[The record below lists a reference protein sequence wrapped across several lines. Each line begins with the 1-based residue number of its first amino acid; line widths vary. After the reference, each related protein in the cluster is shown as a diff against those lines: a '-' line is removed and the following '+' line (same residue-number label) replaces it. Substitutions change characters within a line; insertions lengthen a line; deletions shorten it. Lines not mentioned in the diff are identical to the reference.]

1 MNERREFIISPDKKY
16 WDKNKPVLFAGDW
29 CLDPTEREIWDHL
42 DYKILQSNVFNTKEN
57 LKQIDICDEIYEKLL
72 KELSIQLNEIN
83 KVNWSVRSWR
93 ITIGPWLERYVAIIN
108 NRLNLLKKAK
118 ENYTI
123 SFKNVQFEDT
133 SLISLDLLDFTD
145 KANSHEWN
153 EKLIRR
159 LDQLFTYKSFS
170 SDFLDKNPIQIKFFE
185 KKGLIKLIF
194 EKIKIFLNFFWR
206 FFPLTKKNNFL
217 LHKIYIGNF
226 FLSFKLFLK
235 LKNFPV
241 KFFFNEERVFKSFD
255 IKIRNKLKINYNL
268 EDINE
273 KIIRYL
279 LKESLPTLYLEGF
292 KDMMHKVKRSHL
304 PTNIKKIFTCNCWS
318 DIVFKFWIA
327 ENINNG
333 AKLYYGQHGSGYG
346 MLKEH
351 NATKHELKICDRFL
365 TWGWT
370 DKKISKNK
378 ITPCVSFPIIKEKIF
393 QIKKKNDIL
402 LIPGPM
408 DFYLFKNE
416 LKKPNLIYKD
426 LDNLNFFIKN
436 TNSII
441 YRNLAF
447 KAHPMEN
454 RRKKEFS
461 YFDYMKK
468 SHPKVKLYKTSYELN
483 KAIQNSKISIFFYL
497 ATPFLTNITLNKPSI
512 FIYPNNF
519 KEMISDEYLPI
530 FQKLEEAKITT
541 HNPIA
546 LADFINEKFNSIDE
560 WWQNEKIQRV
570 RNEASNIFAKKNE
583 NSLNILANS
592 LKKN

>member
-1 MNERREFIISPDKKY
+1 
-16 WDKNKPVLFAGDW
+16 
-29 CLDPTEREIWDHL
+29 
-42 DYKILQSNVFNTKEN
+42 
-57 LKQIDICDEIYEKLL
+57 
-72 KELSIQLNEIN
+72 
-83 KVNWSVRSWR
+83 
-93 ITIGPWLERYVAIIN
+93 
-108 NRLNLLKKAK
+108 
-118 ENYTI
+118 
-123 SFKNVQFEDT
+123 
-133 SLISLDLLDFTD
+133 
-145 KANSHEWN
+145 
-153 EKLIRR
+153 
-159 LDQLFTYKSFS
+159 
-170 SDFLDKNPIQIKFFE
+170 
-185 KKGLIKLIF
+185 
-194 EKIKIFLNFFWR
+194 
-206 FFPLTKKNNFL
+206 
-217 LHKIYIGNF
+217 
-226 FLSFKLFLK
+226 
-235 LKNFPV
+235 
-241 KFFFNEERVFKSFD
+241 
-255 IKIRNKLKINYNL
+255 
-268 EDINE
+268 
-273 KIIRYL
+273 
-279 LKESLPTLYLEGF
+279 
-292 KDMMHKVKRSHL
+292 
-304 PTNIKKIFTCNCWS
+304 
-318 DIVFKFWIA
+318 
-327 ENINNG
+327 
-333 AKLYYGQHGSGYG
+333 
-346 MLKEH
+346 
-351 NATKHELKICDRFL
+351 
-365 TWGWT
+365 
-370 DKKISKNK
+370 
-378 ITPCVSFPIIKEKIF
+378 
-393 QIKKKNDIL
+393 
-402 LIPGPM
+402 M

-546 LADFINEKFNSIDE
+546 LADFINEKFNNIDE

>member
-1 MNERREFIISPDKKY
+1 M
-16 WDKNKPVLFAGDW
+16 
-29 CLDPTEREIWDHL
+29 
-42 DYKILQSNVFNTKEN
+42 QSNVFNTKEN

-93 ITIGPWLERYVAIIN
+93 ITIGPWLERYVVIN

-123 SFKNVQFEDT
+123 SFKNVKFEDT

-170 SDFLDKNPIQIKFFE
+170 SDFLDKNLIKIKFFE
-185 KKGLIKLIF
+185 KKSLIKLIF

-292 KDMMHKVKRSHL
+292 KDMMHKVNNSHL
-304 PTNIKKIFTCNCWS
+304 PNNIQKIFTCNCWNDS
-318 DIVFKFWIA
+318 VFKFWIA

-378 ITPCVSFPIIKEKIF
+378 ITPCVSFPIIKEKF
-393 QIKKKNDIL
+393 FKLKKNDIL

-441 YRNLAF
+441 YRNL
-447 KAHPMEN
+447 HSRPI
-454 RRKKEFS
+454 
-461 YFDYMKK
+461 
-468 SHPKVKLYKTSYELN
+468 LW
-483 KAIQNSKISIFFYL
+483 KIG
-497 ATPFLTNITLNKPSI
+497 
-512 FIYPNNF
+512 
-519 KEMISDEYLPI
+519 E
-530 FQKLEEAKITT
+530 
-541 HNPIA
+541 
-546 LADFINEKFNSIDE
+546 
-560 WWQNEKIQRV
+560 
-570 RNEASNIFAKKNE
+570 KKNFHT
-583 NSLNILANS
+583 SII
-592 LKKN
+592 